1 MAARDAKSR
10 QEHDTLL
17 DMIARRLKIPTWTIA
32 TNPGDA
38 GGEGIAYPSPQGEAI
53 AYPDIVAREKF
64 TGRLAAVGE
73 VETASSV
80 TEEEA
85 RDQWRLFARLAPKF
99 FLYVPKECEAEA
111 RRLLRQYGIRPEGLF
126 LFSFTEKNFFI
137 VERAKGRI

>member
-1 MAARDAKSR
+1 VAARDAKSR

-38 GGEGIAYPSPQGEAI
+38 GDEGVPYPSPEGFSAI
-53 AYPDIVAREKF
+53 AYPDILAREKF
-64 TGRLAAVGE
+64 TGRLSAVGE

-85 RDQWRLFARLAPKF
+85 RDQWRLFAQLAPKF

-111 RRLLRQYGIRPEGLF
+111 RRLLRKYGIRPEGLF
-126 LFSFTEKNFFI
+126 LFSFTERNFFI
-137 VERAKGRI
+137 VERARGR

>member
-1 MAARDAKSR
+1 MAARDEKSR

-17 DMIARRLKIPTWTIA
+17 DMVARRIKIPTWVLA
-32 TNPGDA
+32 TNPGEATNA
-38 GGEGIAYPSPQGEAI
+38 GIDYPSPEGAAT

-73 VETASSV
+73 VETESSV

-85 RDQWRLFARLAPKF
+85 RDQWRLYAQLAPKF

-111 RRLLRQYGIRPEGLF
+111 RRLLRKHGLRPEGLF
-126 LFSFTEKNFFI
+126 LFSFTERNFFI
-137 VERAKGRI
+137 VERAKGRL

>member
-1 MAARDAKSR
+1 MAARDEKSG

-17 DMIARRLKIPTWTIA
+17 DMVARRIKIPTWTLA

-38 GGEGIAYPSPQGEAI
+38 RVEGIEHPSPEGTAT
-53 AYPDIVAREKF
+53 AYPDLIARERF

-85 RDQWRLFARLAPKF
+85 RDEWRLYAHLAPKF
-99 FLYVPKECEAEA
+99 FLYVPKECEADA
-111 RRLLRQYGIRPEGLF
+111 RRLLRKHGIRPEGLF
-126 LFSFTEKNFFI
+126 LFSFTEKNNFI
-137 VERAKGRI
+137 VARSKGRG